1 MKILFIF
8 SLTDVQSLL
17 KPLQSLDQIQLGV
30 SYISSYLKQHGHKT
44 ELLVLSKMFEK
55 SNSVLIDDHIKK
67 FSPKVICFT
76 AVATEY
82 PFISKV
88 AKYIKQKYPD
98 RYLVVGGVHASL
110 NPDEVLEDVF
120 DAVCVGEGE
129 QPVLE
134 LVTALENGKRPTK
147 IPNLWIKKDLF
158 IEKNQTRAFIENLDV
173 LPFPD
178 RDMWLKWIEE
188 QSGSTFS
195 VLLGRGCPYQCSYCC
210 NHAIRKLAPGKYVRF
225 RSPKNIVSEI
235 RGIVQEY
242 PKTKTIAL
250 EIETI
255 GANRQWATALCAK
268 LEEFNSLRCEP
279 ISFEV
284 NLRVT
289 KSADLEWLFIALKK
303 SNFKSVTVGIESG
316 SERVRR
322 DILKRDYSNR
332 DIINCVKLARKYGIA
347 IIFQN
352 MIGLP
357 GETLEDFIQTI
368 ELNRECLPNWI
379 YLSIFFPYPGTDIH
393 SLCKSK
399 GYVTGKIDTEMERF
413 KATIN
418 YPDFSKKDI
427 QRNFIWFYFNIYRG
441 HKPFIRLL
449 LQVLV
454 LTLKSNLFMNY
465 IYRGITRLELVK
477 GIKNRYK
484 LSLGQKI
491 YFNETKKKEELSDY
505 KENNLKDPLVSIIM
519 PTYNYSQ
526 FIAKSIKSVLDQSY
540 SNFELIVVDDYS
552 EDNTEEVVKGF
563 KDSRIKYYKVANNR
577 VIAASRN
584 FAIMHAVGEFIAF
597 LDSDDLWYEN
607 KLEEIIL
614 EFNQNPDVDFI
625 CHALNLVY
633 KDQSD
638 RKVRVENRP
647 WVDYEDLLFRGN
659 CITTSAT
666 VIRSNKLSK

>member
-1 MKILFIF
+1 
-8 SLTDVQSLL
+8 
-17 KPLQSLDQIQLGV
+17 
-30 SYISSYLKQHGHKT
+30 
-44 ELLVLSKMFEK
+44 
-55 SNSVLIDDHIKK
+55 
-67 FSPKVICFT
+67 
-76 AVATEY
+76 
-82 PFISKV
+82 
-88 AKYIKQKYPD
+88 
-98 RYLVVGGVHASL
+98 
-110 NPDEVLEDVF
+110 
-120 DAVCVGEGE
+120 
-129 QPVLE
+129 
-134 LVTALENGKRPTK
+134 
-147 IPNLWIKKDLF
+147 
-158 IEKNQTRAFIENLDV
+158 
-173 LPFPD
+173 
-178 RDMWLKWIEE
+178 
-188 QSGSTFS
+188 
-195 VLLGRGCPYQCSYCC
+195 
-210 NHAIRKLAPGKYVRF
+210 
-225 RSPKNIVSEI
+225 
-235 RGIVQEY
+235 
-242 PKTKTIAL
+242 
-250 EIETI
+250 
-255 GANRQWATALCAK
+255 
-268 LEEFNSLRCEP
+268 
-279 ISFEV
+279 
-284 NLRVT
+284 
-289 KSADLEWLFIALKK
+289 
-303 SNFKSVTVGIESG
+303 
-316 SERVRR
+316 
-322 DILKRDYSNR
+322 
-332 DIINCVKLARKYGIA
+332 
-347 IIFQN
+347 
-352 MIGLP
+352 
-357 GETLEDFIQTI
+357 TLEDFIQTI

-666 VIRSNKLSK
+666 VIRSNKLSKDDLFSENKEIVGAEDYDLWLRLSKKCKIRYSKKVLGEYIVHNLSVSSRIEKQSNSLMNVIDSHFNDMKRKSLIHKYKMQIRRSEVYRQAGRDLLKVEQVSSAIKYALRTFYLNPFNLKNMFLFAKIFVNHFNKFMKHIR